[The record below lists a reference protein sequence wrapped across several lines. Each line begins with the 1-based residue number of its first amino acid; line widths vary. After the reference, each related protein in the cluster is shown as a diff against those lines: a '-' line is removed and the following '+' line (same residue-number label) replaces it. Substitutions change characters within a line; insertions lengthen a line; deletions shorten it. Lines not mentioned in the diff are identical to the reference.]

1 MLLSSRRLSKA
12 DSSAGNR
19 SIGGSLA
26 LYWLCMVLAML
37 AAALLLLSV
46 TGVLSR
52 TARQF
57 GHRAGIARDGEL
69 QALGQFSHGFASQK

>member
-1 MLLSSRRLSKA
+1 MLLSSRRLSKT

-37 AAALLLLSV
+37 AAALLLLLFLV
-46 TGVLSR
+46 PVLASADALFAAA
-52 TARQF
+52 T
-57 GHRAGIARDGEL
+57 RDL
-69 QALGQFSHGFASQK
+69 RDFIRSQEF